1 METGSVL
8 SLALGPGPPGL
19 DTSLR
24 VTRGNLEVKAVLPGI
39 QSSDHRDGGQPR
51 SRAGSAE
58 WGAGPRGMGSV
69 SLRVPLSGTPLTADK
84 VDSNRRA
91 EKRDGI

>member
-24 VTRGNLEVKAVLPGI
+24 VTRGNLEVKEAAGRLCS
-39 QSSDHRDGGQPR
+39 QA
-51 SRAGSAE
+51 SRAQTTETEASQ
-58 WGAGPRGMGSV
+58 GPGQV
-69 SLRVPLSGTPLTADK
+69 LLSGEQGPEAW
-84 VDSNRRA
+84 VQFR
-91 EKRDGI
+91 